1 MDKETK
7 RRVRITL
14 LGILGLVVT
23 IIGISYAAFSANIVG
38 KEVNMVNT
46 GCLKV
51 DMTDNG
57 SINIENAMPE
67 TDESGLSGDPY
78 TFSIE
83 NTCTVNAYYD
93 TTINVMNTSNLDN
106 ISKVKLALEGDSY
119 LAPTMESNLQ
129 TGELLDTD
137 ITGVAKTYKLDEGYL
152 RVGEKKTFS
161 LRTWIDYDVEAIEGS
176 LENKIIINS
185 RAEDNGAVAYNTS
198 TTAYKAIK
206 GNTIIKKVDYGSIA
220 PSSSQTSG
228 VIEIKDDD
236 GITYHYRGNPNNH
249 IVFGTYKTT
258 ETISYR
264 DSSGVSKQ
272 ITNTS
277 GNNIKWRILSTNS
290 DGSINIIKDDV
301 IGEDTYNNASTKLN
315 SFYTTHLSS
324 LEGYIDTTSKFC
336 NETTDSSGNY
346 LAPIR
351 VNKNN
356 PTVKCVSNNMVTK
369 IGLPTVDDIMFSGG
383 VNNTQNTS
391 FFLYQNIYGFMT
403 GSNQSSSNIFISSPS
418 KSIGTLA
425 KTSSI
430 GIRPVITLAK
440 DIKLEGEGTEA
451 NPFYIS
457 NRFGSTTLNDEY
469 KKDTIAPIINYAR
482 VDERWSNQNKHIEIS
497 AKDNS
502 TGSGIAGFIV
512 KTTSTVPD
520 KNDSGWKIATTNRYT
535 TVNSYDNG
543 TYYVFVKDNAGNI
556 SEGKQVTIGRVD
568 KINPVCTLSI
578 DPSGTL
584 SSYKTLKIN
593 TTETNIDLEGY
604 SWKHTKSAED
614 VIKVSENGVYTAT
627 ITDLAGNK
635 GQCSAV
641 VTTIKEN
648 TVNEVMKTGSI
659 MDNVSSKYVTAST
672 GIDFSQAPSD
682 TNGKGIYQRAGT
694 GENGEYPVY
703 YYRGNVDNN
712 NLAFNGFCWKIVR
725 TTETGGVKLIYN
737 GVYNKGC
744 NNTGS
749 SATIGNNDFNYPSSM
764 VETKNTNT
772 NINPTTLEQTE
783 QESKL
788 KKLMSVKGIIS
799 PADVGYMYGK
809 RYLTNYLYSDELP
822 STVIYGNDVTYSNG
836 KYTLKDTITSTN
848 FETDQ
853 ENIGKNHH
861 YFCADGT
868 SSCSIVY
875 YMYQISYGSI
885 YYIELG
891 DGNNIEQ
898 ALEKMLTEST
908 NENSSTIKQYID
920 YWYNETMSKKTN
932 ELEDTVWCNDR
943 SIYNK
948 AGFDKDT
955 NANVT
960 DVQSYLDYFNSL
972 LLFGIYDLQ
981 NMYGKNEG
989 KTINPS
995 LKCPSKNDSFTVST
1009 ANGNG
1014 KLSYPVALLTGAE
1027 ATLAG
1032 HGLQG
1037 NSKDSYLTTGRWFW
1051 FSSPCDFFV
1060 GGATVSGVNSD
1071 GRLDAS
1077 GLLDVGY
1084 VDESNGIRPSV
1095 SLKLGTSI
1103 SGGNGTSDNPYIVG
1117 EQPDRME

>member
-7 RRVRITL
+7 RRVRITV

-38 KEVNMVNT
+38 KEINMVNT

-83 NTCTVNAYYD
+83 NTCSVNAYYD

-206 GNTIIKKVDYGSIA
+206 GNTIIKKADYGSIA

-264 DSSGVSKQ
+264 DSSGASKQ

-301 IGEDTYNNASTKLN
+301 IGEYTYNNASTKLN

-469 KKDTIAPIINYAR
+469 KKDTIAPVINYAR

-520 KNDSGWKIATTNRYT
+520 KNDSGWEAATTNRYT

-556 SEGKQVTIGRVD
+556 SEGEQVTIGRVD

-604 SWKHTKSAED
+604 SWEHTKSAED

-648 TVNEVMKTGSI
+648 TVNEIMETGSV
-659 MDNVSSKYVTAST
+659 MDNVSSKYVAAST
-672 GIDFSQAPSD
+672 GINFAEAPSD

-712 NLAFNGFCWKIVR
+712 NLAYNGFCWKIVR

-737 GVYNKGC
+737 GALENGQCKSE
-744 NNTGS
+744 NTALTCSEFNGYVS
-749 SATIGNNDFNYPSSM
+749 HNVSAKSEQKVQPS
-764 VETKNTNT
+764 
-772 NINPTTLEQTE
+772 TLEQTK
-783 QESKL
+783 QNAKQ
-788 KKLMSVKGIIS
+788 KKLADTSFDINDFTPSSQLESSS

-809 RYLTNYLYSDELP
+809 RYLSSYINIDNLP
-822 STVIYGNDVTYSNG
+822 STVIYGNDVTYLDG

-848 FETDQ
+848 FATDQ

-898 ALEKMLTEST
+898 ALKEMLTEST
-908 NENSSTIKQYID
+908 NENSSNIKQLID
-920 YWYNETMSKKTN
+920 YWYNGTMSEKTN

-943 SIYNK
+943 SIYSK
-948 AGFDKDT
+948 GGFDKDQIV
-955 NANVT
+955 N
-960 DVQSYLDYFNSL
+960 DSSH
-972 LLFGIYDLQ
+972 LLFNMESYVDYD
-981 NMYGKNEG
+981 NAG

-995 LKCPSKNDSFTVST
+995 LRCPSKNDSFTVSA

-1032 HGLQG
+1032 NGHPGYSSG
-1037 NSKDSYLTTGRWFW
+1037 SYLTNGYYWL
-1051 FSSPCDFFV
+1051 SSPYGF
-1060 GGATVSGVNSD
+1060 SD
-1071 GRLDAS
+1071 GRA
-1077 GLLDVGY
+1077 Y
-1084 VDESNGIRPSV
+1084 VSYVVVDGHLRYDRVDGDLGVRPSV
-1095 SLKLGTSI
+1095 SLKFGTSI

-1117 EQPDRME
+1117 EQPYQNSGSYCHLIG

>member
-1 MDKETK
+1 M
-7 RRVRITL
+7 
-14 LGILGLVVT
+14 
-23 IIGISYAAFSANIVG
+23 
-38 KEVNMVNT
+38 
-46 GCLKV
+46 
-51 DMTDNG
+51 
-57 SINIENAMPE
+57 
-67 TDESGLSGDPY
+67 
-78 TFSIE
+78 
-83 NTCTVNAYYD
+83 
-93 TTINVMNTSNLDN
+93 
-106 ISKVKLALEGDSY
+106 
-119 LAPTMESNLQ
+119 
-129 TGELLDTD
+129 
-137 ITGVAKTYKLDEGYL
+137 
-152 RVGEKKTFS
+152 
-161 LRTWIDYDVEAIEGS
+161 
-176 LENKIIINS
+176 
-185 RAEDNGAVAYNTS
+185 
-198 TTAYKAIK
+198 
-206 GNTIIKKVDYGSIA
+206 
-220 PSSSQTSG
+220 
-228 VIEIKDDD
+228 
-236 GITYHYRGNPNNH
+236 GITYSLWNYGYLGKTNTLQTSEISLKLLESNKEIIDITNALPMGDNEGKKQEETFDFSVITKASRNVKLGYELKIEKLSVDAGYTALEDKNIKIYLTDYNNNILLNPVKINDLSNYIFYSKVNEH
-249 IVFGTYKTT
+249 SSAKTEIIDKYKLRVWLDKEVDVSNWTKDT
-258 ETISYR
+258 KNQYKFKI
-264 DSSGVSKQ
+264 GVSGGENRLVGLTKQ
-272 ITNTS
+272 IADQSVLDN
-277 GNNIKWRILSTNS
+277 K
-290 DGSINIIKDDV
+290 
-301 IGEDTYNNASTKLN
+301 AST
-315 SFYTTHLSS
+315 
-324 LEGYIDTTSKFC
+324 
-336 NETTDSSGNY
+336 
-346 LAPIR
+346 
-351 VNKNN
+351 
-356 PTVKCVSNNMVTK
+356 
-369 IGLPTVDDIMFSGG
+369 
-383 VNNTQNTS
+383 
-391 FFLYQNIYGFMT
+391 
-403 GSNQSSSNIFISSPS
+403 
-418 KSIGTLA
+418 
-425 KTSSI
+425 
-430 GIRPVITLAK
+430 
-440 DIKLEGEGTEA
+440 
-451 NPFYIS
+451 
-457 NRFGSTTLNDEY
+457 
-469 KKDTIAPIINYAR
+469 
-482 VDERWSNQNKHIEIS
+482 
-497 AKDNS
+497 
-502 TGSGIAGFIV
+502 
-512 KTTSTVPD
+512 
-520 KNDSGWKIATTNRYT
+520 
-535 TVNSYDNG
+535 
-543 TYYVFVKDNAGNI
+543 
-556 SEGKQVTIGRVD
+556 
-568 KINPVCTLSI
+568 
-578 DPSGTL
+578 
-584 SSYKTLKIN
+584 
-593 TTETNIDLEGY
+593 
-604 SWKHTKSAED
+604 
-614 VIKVSENGVYTAT
+614 
-627 ITDLAGNK
+627 
-635 GQCSAV
+635 
-641 VTTIKEN
+641 
-648 TVNEVMKTGSI
+648 
-659 MDNVSSKYVTAST
+659 YVTATT
-672 GIDFSQAPSD
+672 GINFAEAPSD

-712 NLAFNGFCWKIVR
+712 NLAYNGFCWKIVR
-725 TTETGGVKLIYN
+725 TTETGGIKLIYN
-737 GVYNKGC
+737 GIYNNGC
-744 NNTGS
+744 DNSGLGIIAAEAFSNNNGDS
-749 SATIGNNDFNYPSSM
+749 SDKAASPQKQIKPA
-764 VETKNTNT
+764 
-772 NINPTTLEQTE
+772 TLEQTK
-783 QESKL
+783 QSAKL
-788 KKLMSVKGIIS
+788 KKLSRPSTDFDFSNFTPSAQLEGSS

-809 RYLTNYLYSDELP
+809 RYLSYSMTSSTLP

-1103 SGGNGTSDNPYIVG
+1103 SGGNGTSENPYIVG
-1117 EQPDRME
+1117 EQPDQMK